1 MKKPAE
7 YWKKRSEQ
15 IAQRQYK
22 KADDYSA
29 ALRKEYSRAIFQ
41 IKKDME
47 VFYQRFADNNG
58 VVDMAEA
65 RRQLNSKELEE
76 FRWTLEDF
84 TAKAKNNADGQWT
97 KQLDNAYFRT
107 RVSRLEALEMQINHH
122 VEMLAGSKQQGVKG
136 LLGDAYTDT
145 YYRTLFELQKG
156 TGIGASFARV
166 DQQGLEVVLGTKL
179 DGRNWSQRIWDDR
192 SKLRQ
197 ELHTKLSQSLIRGDS
212 IDRTTQDLAK
222 RMDVSYSNAY
232 RLVQTETAFFVE
244 QATFKSYEESGVV
257 SKYEI
262 LATLDMRTSEIC
274 RAMDGKVFK
283 VSEQEVGVN
292 APPFHVHCRTTTVPW
307 FEDEEDVGERIAR
320 DPKTGK
326 TYQVPG
332 DMTYQEWYDKHVIEK
347 YGKDQAEL
355 MTKQAANLSSDQE
368 QYSRYKNIL
377 GKDAPKTF
385 DDFQNIKY
393 TETEKW
399 SHLKADYRKLNA
411 YEKIVT
417 KEPEITKD
425 LKAVAESTGTEL
437 VGLEYRLK
445 SKESYLRKVALDSKD
460 SFDSKIISDTISST
474 NDVIRYTYQASHD
487 KLVSRYALVNEELAK
502 KGYTLVKLKNTW
514 PIKADP
520 YKGVNCTYKDPN
532 GQKFEVQ
539 FHTPESFELK
549 NGEMHGLYE
558 KWRLIKNKADPEA
571 LKLAKRM
578 SELSKSLKIP
588 DGIEKLR

>member
-1 MKKPAE
+1 MKSSE
-7 YWKKRSEQ
+7 YWQKRSTQ
-15 IAQRQYK
+15 IAQRQFD
-22 KADDYSA
+22 KADEYAA
-29 ALRKEYSRAIFQ
+29 ALRREYNRAIFS

-58 VVDMAEA
+58 IVDMAEA
-65 RRQLNSKELEE
+65 RRLLNSKELAE

-107 RVSRLEALEMQINHH
+107 RVSRLEALQIQINHH
-122 VEMLAGSKQQGVKG
+122 VEVLAGSKQQGVQG
-136 LLGDAYTDT
+136 LLSDAYTDT

-179 DGRNWSQRIWDDR
+179 DGKNWSQRIWDDR

-222 RMDVSYSNAY
+222 RLDVSYSNAY

-274 RAMDGKVFK
+274 RAMDGRVFK
-283 VSEQEVGVN
+283 VSEQEVGIN
-292 APPFHVHCRTTTVPW
+292 APPFHVHCRTTTAPW

-355 MTKQAANLSSDQE
+355 MKKQEVNLRSDQE
-368 QYSRYKNIL
+368 QYSRYKKII

-385 DDFQNIKY
+385 DDFKDLKY
-393 TETEKW
+393 TESEKW
-399 SHLKADYRKLNA
+399 GQLKADYRKLNA
-411 YEKIVT
+411 YETIIAH
-417 KEPEITKD
+417 EPGITKD

-460 SFDSKIISDTISST
+460 SFGSKIISDTISST
-474 NDVIRYTYQASHD
+474 NDVIRYTYQAPHD
-487 KLVSRYALVNEELAK
+487 KLVDQYTKVNRALSK
-502 KGYTLVKLKNTW
+502 KGYSRVKLKNTW
-514 PIKADP
+514 LIKGNP
-520 YKGVNCTYKDPN
+520 YKGVNCIYQAPD
-532 GQKFEVQ
+532 GQKFEIQ
-539 FHTPESFELK
+539 YHTPESFELK
-549 NGEMHGLYE
+549 NGEMHSLYE
-558 KWRLIKNKADPEA
+558 KFRSIKNKATPEA
-571 LKLAKRM
+571 VELSKRM
-578 SELSKSLKIP
+578 SELSKRLKFP
-588 DGIEKLR
+588 VWIEMLR